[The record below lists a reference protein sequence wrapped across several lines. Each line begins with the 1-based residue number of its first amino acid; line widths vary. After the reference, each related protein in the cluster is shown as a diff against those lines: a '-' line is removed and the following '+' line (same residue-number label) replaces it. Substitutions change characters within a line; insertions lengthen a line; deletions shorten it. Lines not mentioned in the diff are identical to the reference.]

1 MRTENDLGTKARPS
15 ASKDGMTLL
24 EVLIASSLSVLLI
37 AGIFASL
44 ENADRGACIGSQYVA
59 AFGRGRE
66 LVEHMRGQSYANVT
80 SANYTNETGLVLTD
94 VVGSQLIQIP
104 CDRTSTITNAVPAV
118 PEGKDVMV
126 TVQWT
131 FRGKTNTVYVYTT
144 IYKKPD

>member
-1 MRTENDLGTKARPS
+1 MKTENDRDTMARPS

-37 AGIFASL
+37 AGIFAAL
-44 ENADRGACIGSQYVA
+44 ENADRGACLGSQYIA
-59 AFGRGRE
+59 AFGRARE
-66 LVEHMRGQSYANVT
+66 LVEHMRGQSYVNVT
-80 SANYTNETGLVLTD
+80 LANYTNETGLVLTD
-94 VVGSQLIQIP
+94 VVGSQLVQIP
-104 CDRTSTITNAVPAV
+104 CDRTSTIINALPAV

-131 FRGKTNTVYVYTT
+131 FRGKTNRESVYTT